1 MNNNAFDD
9 TLLSYGSFIKNPL
22 IKKSEK
28 EIEELPVVE
37 EEKKPSS
44 AETKAAQAVPAKT
57 APTAPVQTSV
67 KAAPVKAAPAQI
79 SSKPTQP
86 ALAPTKPASIQAPAK
101 PAPTQTPAKPAPVQT
116 QPQTKTQIKPAPAQ
130 PQTKPAPTAPAKS
143 APTPAPVSPA
153 PRKNFIIPP
162 PVNTAEE
169 HMISQKLPPEE
180 KKKSRVKHPI
190 GVKLIFIISLLVL
203 ISMGVITILVSYFI
217 SKDTRINAEENNL
230 TINSRTA
237 SDCQSRFNSIIS
249 SAGIL
254 YDILISDSD
263 QVSQAQVVNSF
274 FERNK
279 SIAAVNFQKLENT
292 NYNRQFFAS
301 NEIETSLFDS
311 YVLQEEDIISQTRQ
325 GSVKLLNSSPF
336 FGVQTIAIFT
346 PVYSTSDS
354 DVAVILFACD
364 ELSESFANSSINSST
379 LVNDEGIVLVHT
391 DIQQI
396 LDAADLSRN
405 HLVKTMLQSKNNNEQ
420 FVYTDDDGV
429 EYIAA
434 FRKIG
439 FGGCGLVT
447 EVQTAIVLEA
457 VNATTRRNLYLTLS
471 ILSLAVILIWFF
483 SRSLSSPLQLLTEVA
498 NEINRGN
505 FNTEKF
511 EELSGGRKDEIGVL
525 IQSTKNEREI
535 LNTVTQLTN
544 RGVTQAIV
552 KKEIDFEPHL
562 KDITIF
568 FSDIR
573 GFTAISDGFNKR
585 FGEKSA
591 AEIISFLNDYMSRMV
606 NCINITGG
614 NVDKFEGDAIMACWG
629 VLRDDDLSFEKL
641 PDSNPEKKKLAIA
654 HAQHVQADALSAIRA
669 TIAMRYALMEYN
681 KQAEIFTRTH
691 AKEMNAK
698 YKPHIRIGSGLNS
711 GRATVGFMG
720 SWHKME
726 FTSIGDAV
734 NLASRTESS
743 NKPCGTDIL
752 ITQDTYD
759 ILKYNYIRCPEN
771 NFKLRPEC
779 LADEVVVEMIPVAFE
794 VKGKGKQH
802 FYGVVN
808 MPGFNI
814 EEFFRKSEPD
824 FKLDRD
830 CIRAVGKYGPK
841 NLHEVRKLLGIP
853 EPDFDEVNLD
863 AAEEKTKASGK

>member
-1 MNNNAFDD
+1 MNTQELDNE
-9 TLLSYGSFIKNPL
+9 LSSYGSFVKRKLTQPSV
-22 IKKSEK
+22 KDE
-28 EIEELPVVE
+28 EIDALEPPE
-37 EEKKPSS
+37 EEKP
-44 AETKAAQAVPAKT
+44 AVPAVP
-57 APTAPVQTSV
+57 AAQEIVQE
-67 KAAPVKAAPAQI
+67 AAEDPDFVP
-79 SSKPTQP
+79 
-86 ALAPTKPASIQAPAK
+86 
-101 PAPTQTPAKPAPVQT
+101 
-116 QPQTKTQIKPAPAQ
+116 
-130 PQTKPAPTAPAKS
+130 
-143 APTPAPVSPA
+143 
-153 PRKNFIIPP
+153 PP
-162 PVNTAEE
+162 PVSRMLEE
-169 HMISQKLPPEE
+169 EE
-180 KKKSRVKHPI
+180 SAAQKKKSKKSRKEKKAKVKRPI
-190 GVKLIFIISLLVL
+190 GVKLILIISMLVL
-203 ISMGVITILVSYFI
+203 FSMGIITVLVSYFI
-217 SKDTRINAEENNL
+217 SKDTRINAEDNNL

-254 YDILISDSD
+254 YDILISDSEED
-263 QVSQAQVVNSF
+263 SLDRVVNSF

-279 SIAAVNFQKLENT
+279 SIAAISFKDLDSVNC
-292 NYNRQFFAS
+292 NRQYFLA
-301 NEIETSLFDS
+301 NEIDQELFES
-311 YVLQEEDIISQTRQ
+311 YVLQEDDAVATSRQ
-325 GSVKLLNSSPF
+325 GSVKLLNASPF

-346 PVYSTSDS
+346 PVYSGTQSDS
-354 DVAVILFACD
+354 AVILFACD

-379 LVNDEGIVLVHT
+379 LVNDEGTVLIHP

-396 LDAADLSRN
+396 LEATDMSKN
-405 HLVKTMLQSKNNNEQ
+405 QLVETMLNSKNNNEQ
-420 FVYTDDDGV
+420 FVYTDAEGT

-434 FRKIG
+434 FRKLG
-439 FGGCGLVT
+439 LGGCGLVT
-447 EVQTAIVLEA
+447 EVRTSIVLEA
-457 VNATTRRNLYLTLS
+457 VNATTRRNLYLTVS

-483 SRSLSSPLQLLTEVA
+483 SKSLSSPLKTLTEVA

-511 EELSGGRKDEIGVL
+511 EELTENRKDEIGVL

-535 LNTVTQLTN
+535 LNTVTSLTN
-544 RGVTQAIV
+544 RGVTEAIV

-591 AEIISFLNDYMSRMV
+591 AEIISFLNDYMGRMV

-629 VLRDDDLSFEKL
+629 VLRDDDLSFENL
-641 PDSNPEKKKLAIA
+641 PDGDPEKTRLASI

-681 KQAEIFTRTH
+681 KQAELFTQAH
-691 AKEMNAK
+691 ADEPYAK

-720 SWHKME
+720 SYHKME

-752 ITQDTYD
+752 ITQDTYN

-771 NFKLRPEC
+771 NYTILPEC

-808 MPGFNI
+808 MPGFDI

-824 FKLDRD
+824 FQLDRD
-830 CIRAVGKYGPK
+830 CMGAVGPYGPS
-841 NLHEVRKLLGIP
+841 NLHEVRSLLGIP
-853 EPDFDEVNLD
+853 EPDFGEVDLD
-863 AAEEKTKASGK
+863 ASEEKTKAAGK

>member
-57 APTAPVQTSV
+57 APTAPAQTSV
-67 KAAPVKAAPAQI
+67 KAVPVKAAPAQI

-86 ALAPTKPASIQAPAK
+86 AQAPAK
-101 PAPTQTPAKPAPVQT
+101 PAPTQTPAKPAPVQTPAKPAPVQT
-116 QPQTKTQIKPAPAQ
+116 QPQTKTQIKPASAQ

-143 APTPAPVSPA
+143 APAPAPVSPA

-169 HMISQKLPPEE
+169 HMLAQELPPEE

-203 ISMGVITILVSYFI
+203 ISMGVITVLVSYFI
-217 SKDTRINAEENNL
+217 SKDTRINAEDNNL

-720 SWHKME
+720 SWYKME

-853 EPDFDEVNLD
+853 EPDFNEVNLD